1 MVPLTGRRALRVLR
15 IARILQPAGA
25 LAAILAF
32 VAPKGV
38 PAGALAMGWFAV
50 CAIAGIA
57 GILELAEARS
67 LRPEHLLPAAAL
79 GFLAVGGAW
88 LVASRSGTSLGYS
101 APIVELTAVHFH
113 YAGFAATIMSAVAFR
128 AMRDRPRRLRLGS
141 ATAGLL
147 VVIAT
152 PLTATGIA
160 TGTAALTVIGPVL
173 LAIGILGTAS
183 LTALVIAPAL
193 PKPTARWLLI
203 ISAAEIVI
211 PMLLGVDY
219 AAGRVLPIPALDLGT
234 MALVHGT
241 LNAVVYSLLGLAG
254 WSLA

>member
-1 MVPLTGRRALRVLR
+1 MHSIGLNTGLH
-15 IARILQPAGA
+15 PDFG
-25 LAAILAF
+25 
-32 VAPKGV
+32 
-38 PAGALAMGWFAV
+38 
-50 CAIAGIA
+50 
-57 GILELAEARS
+57 
-67 LRPEHLLPAAAL
+67 
-79 GFLAVGGAW
+79 
-88 LVASRSGTSLGYS
+88 SGTYGGG
-101 APIVELTAVHFH
+101 PIGIPYTTVSEDQKKVPVHFH

-173 LAIGILGTAS
+173 LAIGILGTAA

-203 ISAAEIVI
+203 ISAAGIVI